1 MVRSDFIMEIRGY
14 MVNPAERRLRSPWR
28 VTIWVFVAG
37 FLTIVFAGL
46 AGAVLPAGS
55 GTGIGAVLRNAART
69 TWVWVAALGSG
80 LGVGY
85 LLDRR
90 HLEDF
95 GLQLDRQWW
104 RDAAF
109 GLALGVALPTV
120 VLVVELAAGLVT
132 ITDVLVTSP
141 GGPIGFGTTGALTR
155 LALLAVFFLVQAT
168 TEEVLVRGYLLT
180 NAAEGFS
187 GPFGKWRSTVAATV
201 LTGAL
206 FGILHATN
214 PSASLLSVT
223 NITLYGVLL
232 GACYVLTG
240 RLGIATGFHVAWNYT
255 LGLYDFP
262 VSGIS
267 TGAALIG
274 TETTRLPLVTGG
286 SFGPEGGLVALP
298 LLAVGVAALGWWVR
312 REYGSVEVLE
322 SVATP
327 RLRHAVRSIDWPKNQ
342 DG

>member
-37 FLTIVFAGL
+37 FLTIVAAGIAAVVAPPTDGTGL
-46 AGAVLPAGS
+46 DAAVLNTARAIWVYGAAMAAG
-55 GTGIGAVLRNAART
+55 V
-69 TWVWVAALGSG
+69 
-80 LGVGY
+80 GVGY

-90 HLEDF
+90 RMVDF
-95 GLQLDRQWW
+95 GLKLDRQWW

-109 GLALGVALPTV
+109 GLALGFVLPTL
-120 VLVVELAAGLVT
+120 VLVVELAAGLTTVT
-132 ITDVLVTSP
+132 GILVTRS
-141 GGPIGFGTTGALTR
+141 GGPIEFGTTGAGVR
-155 LALLAVFFLVQAT
+155 LLLLAAFFLVQAT
-168 TEEVLVRGYLLT
+168 GEEVLVRGYLLT

-187 GPFGKWRSTVAATV
+187 GVFGAWRAIVAATV
-201 LTGAL
+201 MTGAL
-206 FGILHATN
+206 FGVLHAAN
-214 PSASLLSVT
+214 PSSSLLSIT

-240 RLGIATGFHVAWNYT
+240 RLGVASGFHVAWNYT

-262 VSGIS
+262 VSGLR

-274 TETTRLPLVTGG
+274 TETSRLPLVTGG
-286 SFGPEGGLVALP
+286 SFGPEGGLIALP
-298 LLAVGVAALGWWVR
+298 LLVVGSGALAWWVR
-312 REYGSVEVLE
+312 REYGSVEILE

-327 RLRHAVRSIDWPKNQ
+327 TLRHRVRSIDRRENQ

>member
-1 MVRSDFIMEIRGY
+1 MARSDFATELRGY
-14 MVNPAERRLRSPWR
+14 IVNPTERRLRSPWR
-28 VTIWVFVAG
+28 VTIWVVG
-37 FLTIVFAGL
+37 TLFLTVVFAGL
-46 AGAVLPAGS
+46 AASVLPPGN
-55 GTGIGAVLRNAART
+55 GTGLGAALRNLART

-90 HLEDF
+90 RLVDF
-95 GLQLDRQWW
+95 GLELDRQWW

-120 VLVVELAAGLVT
+120 VLVVELTAGLVT
-132 ITDVLVTSP
+132 ITGVLVTES
-141 GGPIGFGTTGALTR
+141 GGPIGFGGTGAATR
-155 LALLAVFFLVQAT
+155 LVLLAVFFLVQAT

-180 NAAEGFS
+180 NAAEGLA
-187 GPFGKWRSTVAATV
+187 GAFGKWRATVVATV

-206 FGILHATN
+206 FGVLHATN

-240 RLGIATGFHVAWNYT
+240 RLGIAAGFHVAWNYT
-255 LGLYDFP
+255 LGLYGFP
-262 VSGIS
+262 VSGIP
-267 TGAALIG
+267 TGAALLG
-274 TETTRLPLVTGG
+274 TETTGLPLVTGG

-298 LLAVGVAALGWWVR
+298 LLVVGSGALAWWVR
-312 REYGSVEVLE
+312 REYGAVAVLE
-322 SVATP
+322 AVATP
-327 RLRHAVRSIDWPKNQ
+327 TLRRTADASDRPENQ